1 MHYWEAVH
9 SMGPSADNGNSSAN
23 VSPGI
28 RLLSSETKVYIQDN
42 GWTTTQV
49 PAKRD
54 VPVELQYKR
63 TPAAFEGFMTK
74 IRAER
79 AAATD
84 VEEP

>member
-1 MHYWEAVH
+1 M
-9 SMGPSADNGNSSAN
+9 
-23 VSPGI
+23 
-28 RLLSSETKVYIQDN
+28 YIQDN

-49 PAKRD
+49 QTKRD

-79 AAATD
+79 AAATNAED
-84 VEEP
+84 P

>member
-1 MHYWEAVH
+1 
-9 SMGPSADNGNSSAN
+9 
-23 VSPGI
+23 
-28 RLLSSETKVYIQDN
+28 VYIQDN

-49 PAKRD
+49 QTKRD

-79 AAATD
+79 AAATNAED
-84 VEEP
+84 P